1 MAAERAAVRV
11 ATLTGAAVAPILD
24 DLARLRIAVF
34 RDFPYLYDGDLGY
47 ETWYLGR
54 FAAAPDAMVVGAFA
68 DEQLVGAATALPL
81 VHEHCDFQAPF
92 RAHGINPAHVFYL
105 AESVLLPGW
114 RGRGIGHAF
123 FDAREAAGRRL
134 GFETAAFCVVVRP
147 ADHPLRP
154 VDYRPL
160 DAFWRKRGYLP
171 VEGLTTH
178 FPWKDLGEAAETVKP
193 MQFWS
198 KPMVGG

>member
-1 MAAERAAVRV
+1 MPDELGAVRIEL
-11 ATLTGAAVAPILD
+11 LTGAAIGPVLD
-24 DLARLRIAVF
+24 DLARLRIKVF
-34 RDFPYLYDGDLGY
+34 REFPYLYDGDLDY

-54 FAAAPDAMVVGAFA
+54 FAAAPDALVVGAFV
-68 DEQLVGAATALPL
+68 DERLIGAATAVPL
-81 VHEHCDFQAPF
+81 VQEHGHFQAPF
-92 RAHGINPAHVFYL
+92 RAHGIDPATVFYL
-105 AESVLLPGW
+105 AESVLLPAW

-134 GFETAAFCVVVRP
+134 GFGTAAFCTVVRP

-154 VDYRPL
+154 GGYRPL

-178 FPWKDLGEAAETVKP
+178 FPWKDLGEAAETAKP

-198 KPMVGG
+198 KPLG

>member
-1 MAAERAAVRV
+1 MADEPGAVRIEL
-11 ATLTGAAVAPILD
+11 LTGSAIGLVLD

-34 RDFPYLYDGDLGY
+34 RDFPYLYDGDLDY

-68 DEQLVGAATALPL
+68 DEQLVGAATTLPL
-81 VHEHCDFQAPF
+81 IHEHGDFQPPF

-105 AESVLLPGW
+105 AESVLLPAW

-123 FDAREAAGRRL
+123 FDARKAAGRQL
-134 GFETAAFCVVVRP
+134 GFETAAYCAVVRP

-154 VDYRPL
+154 ADYRPL
-160 DAFWRKRGYLP
+160 DAFWRKRGYRP

-178 FPWKDLGEAAETVKP
+178 FPWKDLSEAAETAKP

-198 KPMVGG
+198 KALVGG

>member
-1 MAAERAAVRV
+1 MPDELGAVRIEL
-11 ATLTGAAVAPILD
+11 LTGAAIGPVLD
-24 DLARLRIAVF
+24 DLARLRIKVF
-34 RDFPYLYDGDLGY
+34 REFPYLYDGDLDY

-54 FAAAPDAMVVGAFA
+54 FAAAPDALVVGAFV
-68 DEQLVGAATALPL
+68 DERLIGAATAVPL
-81 VHEHCDFQAPF
+81 VQEHGHFQAPF
-92 RAHGINPAHVFYL
+92 RAHGIDPATVFYL
-105 AESVLLPGW
+105 AESVLLPAW

-134 GFETAAFCVVVRP
+134 GFGTAAFCAVVRP

-154 VDYRPL
+154 GGYRPL

-178 FPWKDLGEAAETVKP
+178 FPWKDLGEAAETAKP

-198 KPMVGG
+198 KPLG